1 MEELEIENVSV
12 VICRPPLTTNDR
24 LILRDEWPQKEVK
37 IEPTKED
44 LLDYYGEIPNNSDYT
59 QDKDFI
65 DYLVDNKYPGWE
77 RY

>member
-37 IEPTKED
+37 ITPTKED
-44 LLDYYGEIPNNSDYT
+44 LLDYYGEIPNNDYT